1 MSPNIPSPIGQTIDV
16 VATTVSRSVISG
28 GGGGRNFIT
37 GRGGGGGQETERG
50 GALAVRP
57 QTSLVDMRQDF
68 QIQENSKSINALQ
81 QSLDVIRV
89 SVTDLGRG
97 VTNVDRQ
104 LQADGNL
111 EKINLRNEQEQER
124 KLNERRIRLGREN
137 QLERNIAATLT
148 RPIVKLQRS
157 VTGIFDRVMNALTT
171 LFFGWLANQGIETL
185 KALAEGDSKKLE
197 EIKNNVIKNILFAV
211 GTFAAV
217 NVGFGLLMR
226 GIRGLAFKLAQ
237 MTARLLLSPF
247 RAAGG
252 AAAKL
257 FGIGRGGGGKV
268 PSTAGPRTPGR
279 VPITTSGGKP
289 VPRSGGV
296 FNQILKPFQNIKG
309 ANFLKGGS
317 KTISRFIPFA
327 NIAVSG
333 SLAAYDFSKGDILGG
348 SLNTLGMLPGPF
360 GWVGSGGRILLEGTR
375 MMSGNQPQSPASPA
389 AATPSP
395 AAATSAAPPSPA
407 AAPPSPAAAQP
418 EQEMTP
424 GPVQPIPVQPVE
436 PLVPP
441 GPQPIQPIQSTT
453 QSSPQTPVIPP
464 PSPEMVKNFQ
474 MAWDNRDKGYARGRI
489 ESAWNNMTYEQ
500 QQQAKN
506 WATSTDKDWTE
517 MKLVEKPPTPVVTSS
532 PANIQPTPKPST
544 SITTLPE
551 IKPNVI
557 IASSGQSQTQTIPLG
572 GQTEP
577 FTDVPL
583 ISSSNIDNFYVLYSQ
598 VLYNV
603 VS

>member
-268 PSTAGPRTPGR
+268 PSAAGPRTPGR

-317 KTISRFIPFA
+317 KTISRFIPLA
-327 NIAVSG
+327 NITVSG
-333 SLAAYDFSKGDILGG
+333 SLAAYDFSKGDVPGG
-348 SLNTLGMLPGPF
+348 LLNTLGMLPGPF

-375 MMSGNQPQSPASPA
+375 MMSGNQPQSPAPPSPA

-395 AAATSAAPPSPA
+395 AAATPSPA
-407 AAPPSPAAAQP
+407 AATPSPAAPASQQ

-424 GPVQPIPVQPVE
+424 GPVQPVPVQ

-441 GPQPIQPIQSTT
+441 GPQPITTPQSTT

-464 PSPEMVKNFQ
+464 PSPEMVKQFE
-474 MAWDNRDKGYARGRI
+474 MAYANRDNPLARGRI

-506 WATSTDKDWTE
+506 WAKSTGKENEWNK
-517 MKLVEKPPTPVVTSS
+517 MKLIEKPLTPVVTSS

-572 GQTEP
+572 GQTES